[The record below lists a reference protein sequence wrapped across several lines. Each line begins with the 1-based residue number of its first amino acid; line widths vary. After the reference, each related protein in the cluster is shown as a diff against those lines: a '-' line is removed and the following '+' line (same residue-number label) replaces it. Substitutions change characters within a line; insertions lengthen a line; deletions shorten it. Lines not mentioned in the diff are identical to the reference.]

1 MRQLYI
7 NSDQTIRDA
16 CVKIVLW
23 CPSVERPNS
32 KPIPR
37 PGLYPIMIAEEP
49 TWISEP
55 IGSQKKVFVDKQ
67 VQNVRFPLIPFIC
80 SFSFPVLLL
89 TVSLRSYT
97 LQVIESR
104 CPLQQVP
111 RLFRRFNH
119 RKCYQKVKHSNNMI
133 IITTDSSLVTK
144 HITTI
149 GTLRSNDEDGEE
161 NVKKKN
167 KKKQ

>member
-1 MRQLYI
+1 M
-7 NSDQTIRDA
+7 
-16 CVKIVLW
+16 
-23 CPSVERPNS
+23 
-32 KPIPR
+32 
-37 PGLYPIMIAEEP
+37 
-49 TWISEP
+49 
-55 IGSQKKVFVDKQ
+55 FVDKQ

-133 IITTDSSLVTK
+133 IITTDSSLVTM

-149 GTLRSNDEDGEE
+149 GTLRSNDADGEE
-161 NVKKKN
+161 NVKKK
-167 KKKQ
+167 KKPIGFISKTTALHVHHTFFVHFFPVFGRLRRENA

>member
-1 MRQLYI
+1 M
-7 NSDQTIRDA
+7 
-16 CVKIVLW
+16 
-23 CPSVERPNS
+23 
-32 KPIPR
+32 
-37 PGLYPIMIAEEP
+37 
-49 TWISEP
+49 
-55 IGSQKKVFVDKQ
+55 FVDKQ

-149 GTLRSNDEDGEE
+149 GTLRSNDADGEE
-161 NVKKKN
+161 NVKKKKQ
-167 KKKQ
+167 KKNNRFYEQNNSFARASHFFCTFLSRFCTTTT